1 MIINKKRIRYLI
13 LILLILFGISSFFK
27 LQQKMFFHP
36 THDKEAY
43 KELEQIEIAEK
54 ININDKLYGWLIH
67 NSVNEKAPLLI
78 FFGGNMQNSSNTCLN
93 IIKEEIKY
101 FGKYNILIIY
111 YPGYGISLGT
121 PSNKTM
127 FKMAKEVYDY
137 ALTRKDVDKDKICV
151 LGFSIGTGVA
161 TYLASERDI
170 DGLILIAPYDKALSL
185 YNNCLNIFHGPLKI
199 LARYKFESIKY
210 AKDVKV
216 SPLIFSSYD
225 DEVID
230 YNLSVNLSNYFSN
243 IYEFVTLDNVGHN
256 EYFSQKIVLEK
267 IKGYLSK

>member
-1 MIINKKRIRYLI
+1 
-13 LILLILFGISSFFK
+13 
-27 LQQKMFFHP
+27 
-36 THDKEAY
+36 
-43 KELEQIEIAEK
+43 
-54 ININDKLYGWLIH
+54 
-67 NSVNEKAPLLI
+67 
-78 FFGGNMQNSSNTCLN
+78 
-93 IIKEEIKY
+93 
-101 FGKYNILIIY
+101 
-111 YPGYGISLGT
+111 
-121 PSNKTM
+121 
-127 FKMAKEVYDY
+127 MAKEVYDY

>member
-101 FGKYNILIIY
+101 FGKYNILIMNL
-111 YPGYGISLGT
+111 P
-121 PSNKTM
+121 NQ
-127 FKMAKEVYDY
+127 FAKQ
-137 ALTRKDVDKDKICV
+137 KGW
-151 LGFSIGTGVA
+151 GFSF
-161 TYLASERDI
+161 L
-170 DGLILIAPYDKALSL
+170 L
-185 YNNCLNIFHGPLKI
+185 Y
-199 LARYKFESIKY
+199 KY
-210 AKDVKV
+210 
-216 SPLIFSSYD
+216 F
-225 DEVID
+225 
-230 YNLSVNLSNYFSN
+230 N
-243 IYEFVTLDNVGHN
+243 
-256 EYFSQKIVLEK
+256 
-267 IKGYLSK
+267 